1 MTSENKV
8 RKTSLLLGIIAVVSF
23 AIAFGFFFDK
33 GWYSG
38 SFKARAQY
46 QNNIDQEEGFPPS
59 GINSI
64 SISTTT
70 ADIYFI
76 SLPGDTIRAH
86 FYGSINTD
94 SKDKMPYLEVQ
105 KKGSALEVE
114 IKRYPGINIG
124 FILSRLRLDIE
135 LPSSFKNTVS
145 ARSVSGDVT
154 IPELSLEDFF
164 VKTVSG
170 DVKLEQLQA
179 RNFNFGSTSGDITL
193 RLPKESEF
201 ALSAK
206 TISGDI
212 ECDFPLTLQSKIRKN
227 RLNGFVVSDI
237 NTLKLKTTS
246 GDIRIKPD

>member
-8 RKTSLLLGIIAVVSF
+8 RKTPLLLGIIAVVSF
-23 AIAFGFFFDK
+23 AITFGFFFDK

-46 QNNIDQEEGFPPS
+46 QNNIDQEESFPLS

-64 SISTTT
+64 SISTTS

-76 SLPGDTIRAH
+76 SSPGDTIRAH

-105 KKGSALEVE
+105 KKGSTLEVE

-170 DVKLEQLQA
+170 NVKIEWLEVGDFRAEVLKSKES
-179 RNFNFGSTSGDITL
+179 RLDTVSGKVYLGSFEGDLDFSSTSGPGGAVQPI
-193 RLPKESEF
+193 
-201 ALSAK
+201 
-206 TISGDI
+206 
-212 ECDFPLTLQSKIRKN
+212 
-227 RLNGFVVSDI
+227 
-237 NTLKLKTTS
+237 
-246 GDIRIKPD
+246 